1 MPDPKRKRAGVRFR
15 LAFGPNCCFDL

>member
-1 MPDPKRKRAGVRFR
+1 MPDPKRKRAVVRFR